1 MTGLLT
7 SDHSTVI
14 RTDQIYT
21 FISATYLPFPPHKW
35 RVIQH
40 EKLKI
45 WNLISSLFFASLL
58 YTIQYFRL
66 PQGGRER
73 DCCDDLYDC
82 KLGCQDVSN
91 EPIALLSC
99 LVRDLLLT
107 APCEFHT
114 WKGILLFVSVSER
127 RGLKQKI

>member
-1 MTGLLT
+1 MASHLAREIENMEFNFKFVFCLI
-7 SDHSTVI
+7 TV
-14 RTDQIYT
+14 
-21 FISATYLPFPPHKW
+21 
-35 RVIQH
+35 
-40 EKLKI
+40 
-45 WNLISSLFFASLL
+45 
-58 YTIQYFRL
+58 QYYRL

-91 EPIALLSC
+91 EPIVLLSC

-127 RGLKQKI
+127 RGLKYKI